1 MRRTVRSKAR
11 VYAQNCQLIWTEITM
26 KSTFTKAALAAL
38 ALVAFGTASA
48 DFGIGL
54 KAGTLGLGVEG
65 RWSPLPW
72 LDVRVGANSYEYD
85 DDGSQAGINYDAT
98 FALDTYYATGNFRF
112 PLSPFRV
119 TAGAFSNNNEFDLIS
134 QDTGGADFEI
144 GGNTF
149 TPADVGSLQSV
160 TSFASTAPYLGVG
173 YDFEILGKVGL
184 NFDFGVLWQ
193 GEPSVS
199 MQADGLASGL
209 QVFQDALEAERLE
222 LEDEMSDFKAWPV
235 VSVAFIYNF

>member
-1 MRRTVRSKAR
+1 
-11 VYAQNCQLIWTEITM
+11 M
-26 KSTFTKAALAAL
+26 KTTFTKAAFAAL
-38 ALVAFGTASA
+38 ALAAFGTAGA

-65 RWSPLPW
+65 RWSALPW
-72 LDVRVGANSYEYD
+72 LDVRVGANSFDYD

-119 TAGAFSNNNEFDLIS
+119 TAGAFSNGNEFRMMS
-134 QDTGGADFEI
+134 ADTGGASFDI
-144 GGNTF
+144 GGSTF
-149 TPADVGSLQSV
+149 SSADVGTLQSV
-160 TSFASTAPYLGVG
+160 TSFADTAPYLGVG

-193 GEPSVS
+193 GDPSVS
-199 MQADGLASGL
+199 LEADGLAAGS
-209 QVFQDALEAERLE
+209 QVFQDALETERLE